1 VPAPPK
7 PKPVAPPAPASA
19 VASSHAAHP
28 AGTGRGS
35 TAPRQAAPP
44 AADPLDLDAVADRD
58 RSPSARRARRA
69 SVPSWDDIVFGS
81 RRE

>member
-1 VPAPPK
+1 VAP
-7 PKPVAPPAPASA
+7 APPAPAA
-19 VASSHAAHP
+19 VSTHAPHP
-28 AGTGRGS
+28 AGTGRGT

-44 AADPLDLDAVADRD
+44 AADPLDLDAVTDRD